1 VTLTRDESLIPHG
14 RAHRRACLLALAV
27 CLWAWQLVAQ
37 AAQLPLTLYDQGSGL
52 TSLSVVRI
60 YQDREGFVWVGTE
73 KGLYRFDGMAFSQ
86 VGAEQGFQ
94 VSEVISFDEDV
105 RGRLWVGSRAG
116 LQLREGGRF
125 GWVRPGGKPLLADR
139 GQTLA
144 ADDAGGMWLVSGNR
158 LWLLHEDGERNWKV
172 TAPFSE
178 QQRQAVP
185 GLDKVSAVFHRN
197 GSTWFGCGAQL
208 CSLRQGQL
216 RQYGPDAGVP
226 ADKWLGF
233 LAARDG
239 SLWVRGIH
247 SVRALAP
254 GSEQFVARD
263 MPGDS
268 ADVAASSIDIAQDH
282 EGRVLTRSS
291 TGLARWNGERW
302 ELFGTDDGLPKVGIS
317 ALIVDQDG
325 TLWIGTYGRG
335 LLHWSGGDAV
345 ANWTSA
351 QGLSGSLIWS
361 IARAPSGAVWVADDW
376 GGSVIGPAQD
386 HAEPWPLAVAPPH
399 QTRTVL
405 AAADGSIWYFLF
417 DGRVLRYAPDSRET
431 RVVATLPFLVRG
443 AFRDSQGRFWAYTL
457 GGLYALDGA
466 TGRMERAAP
475 DLIPTSMC
483 SDLAEDR
490 AGRLWAAC
498 SAGLFRYGNGRWAH
512 VKVEPEEALGGYE
525 NVAVT
530 PDGRLWLSSLQPGL
544 LGGAAGD
551 ADSVKLTPVD
561 DPLLADSRI
570 YFLRADRRGRLWVG
584 GNNGVDVL
592 SGQRWTRLT
601 SRDGLLWDETNHGA
615 FHADE
620 DGSVWIGTPV
630 GLSHLLK
637 PEELLAPRELH
648 PWFVSAFY
656 NGQELAGAH
665 AQADFGVGGA
675 LMLRFAVLGN
685 SSGSPVRFR
694 YRLSDIDNDWVD
706 APAREARYAAL
717 PPGSYRFELQ
727 AVDEN
732 QRRLS
737 APISLSFTLR
747 PPWWRSSPAFAGAA
761 LLLLAAIVL
770 AWRWR
775 VRVLVKHAQRLEQA
789 VTVRTGQLQNVM
801 RARSMLLARI
811 SHDLRSPLAGILESV
826 RQWREGSRRRDYPA
840 LIEGSARQQLDL
852 IDELLEFSRD
862 ELTDLE
868 LVEAPGYLHAFLHGV
883 AEQATLLAERRGNR
897 FVAAY
902 ADDLPALVRLDFRRL
917 RQVLV
922 NLIGNAAKFTD
933 DGYIQL
939 AVTATPVAP
948 RHVLLHIAVEDSG
961 IGIESS
967 ERERLAQPFVRG
979 GNATHYD
986 GYGLGLAIVTQ
997 ILERMNARLSID
1009 AAPGGG
1015 SRFGFLLDVALADES
1030 ELDQELSA
1038 GGGAVDGAGRRVL
1051 VVDDHP
1057 QSRDMLCDLLDGFGF
1072 ESVPAG
1078 SGDEALAVLR
1088 EQAVELVVTDQ
1099 FMPGM
1104 DGWALLRAVRRDCP
1118 GVPVLL
1124 YSSMPPRARDDGLAF
1139 DDALLKPAS
1148 GKQLLERIDQ
1158 LLATP
1163 RVGWGERSEPQQTQ
1177 PG

>member
-1 VTLTRDESLIPHG
+1 
-14 RAHRRACLLALAV
+14 
-27 CLWAWQLVAQ
+27 
-37 AAQLPLTLYDQGSGL
+37 
-52 TSLSVVRI
+52 
-60 YQDREGFVWVGTE
+60 
-73 KGLYRFDGMAFSQ
+73 
-86 VGAEQGFQ
+86 
-94 VSEVISFDEDV
+94 
-105 RGRLWVGSRAG
+105 
-116 LQLREGGRF
+116 
-125 GWVRPGGKPLLADR
+125 
-139 GQTLA
+139 
-144 ADDAGGMWLVSGNR
+144 
-158 LWLLHEDGERNWKV
+158 
-172 TAPFSE
+172 
-178 QQRQAVP
+178 
-185 GLDKVSAVFHRN
+185 
-197 GSTWFGCGAQL
+197 
-208 CSLRQGQL
+208 
-216 RQYGPDAGVP
+216 
-226 ADKWLGF
+226 
-233 LAARDG
+233 
-239 SLWVRGIH
+239 
-247 SVRALAP
+247 
-254 GSEQFVARD
+254 
-263 MPGDS
+263 
-268 ADVAASSIDIAQDH
+268 
-282 EGRVLTRSS
+282 
-291 TGLARWNGERW
+291 
-302 ELFGTDDGLPKVGIS
+302 
-317 ALIVDQDG
+317 
-325 TLWIGTYGRG
+325 
-335 LLHWSGGDAV
+335 
-345 ANWTSA
+345 
-351 QGLSGSLIWS
+351 
-361 IARAPSGAVWVADDW
+361 
-376 GGSVIGPAQD
+376 
-386 HAEPWPLAVAPPH
+386 
-399 QTRTVL
+399 
-405 AAADGSIWYFLF
+405 
-417 DGRVLRYAPDSRET
+417 
-431 RVVATLPFLVRG
+431 
-443 AFRDSQGRFWAYTL
+443 
-457 GGLYALDGA
+457 
-466 TGRMERAAP
+466 
-475 DLIPTSMC
+475 
-483 SDLAEDR
+483 
-490 AGRLWAAC
+490 
-498 SAGLFRYGNGRWAH
+498 
-512 VKVEPEEALGGYE
+512 
-525 NVAVT
+525 
-530 PDGRLWLSSLQPGL
+530 
-544 LGGAAGD
+544 
-551 ADSVKLTPVD
+551 
-561 DPLLADSRI
+561 
-570 YFLRADRRGRLWVG
+570 
-584 GNNGVDVL
+584 
-592 SGQRWTRLT
+592 
-601 SRDGLLWDETNHGA
+601 
-615 FHADE
+615 
-620 DGSVWIGTPV
+620 
-630 GLSHLLK
+630 
-637 PEELLAPRELH
+637 
-648 PWFVSAFY
+648 
-656 NGQELAGAH
+656 
-665 AQADFGVGGA
+665 
-675 LMLRFAVLGN
+675 
-685 SSGSPVRFR
+685 
-694 YRLSDIDNDWVD
+694 
-706 APAREARYAAL
+706 
-717 PPGSYRFELQ
+717 
-727 AVDEN
+727 
-732 QRRLS
+732 
-737 APISLSFTLR
+737 
-747 PPWWRSSPAFAGAA
+747 
-761 LLLLAAIVL
+761 
-770 AWRWR
+770 
-775 VRVLVKHAQRLEQA
+775 